1 MKELKQNILIF
12 LVALILVT
20 LLIKSQKAQRRCNIE
35 PEVLGIG
42 QHKEVYYQYQ
52 DYLKERGER

>member
-1 MKELKQNILIF
+1 MKKLKENIIII
-12 LVALILVT
+12 LVAGIIALGI
-20 LLIKSQKAQRRCNIE
+20 IKCQEAQRKCKIE

-52 DYLKERGER
+52 DYINKEEN

>member
-1 MKELKQNILIF
+1 MKNLKTNIITILIAG
-12 LVALILVT
+12 VLILGI
-20 LLIKSQKAQRRCNIE
+20 IKCQKAQRKCNIE

-52 DYLKERGER
+52 DYMNK